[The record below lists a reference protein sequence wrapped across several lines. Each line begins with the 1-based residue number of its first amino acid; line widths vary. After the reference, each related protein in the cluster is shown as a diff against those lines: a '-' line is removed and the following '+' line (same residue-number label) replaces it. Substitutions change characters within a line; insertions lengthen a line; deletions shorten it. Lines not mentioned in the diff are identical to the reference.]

1 MKVIQPHKK
10 VAGLGSL
17 RQHRMTYPDKYRNE
31 QIQVEIQE
39 KLGFIPPFFDPAMQ
53 DPLVLENFWQQTLQA
68 YINNPLPALFKEK
81 LSAYLSRF
89 CAVPYCMICHSCSLY
104 GLGMQAQQILEL
116 LESPPP
122 IETDID
128 RHLKFL
134 SVQSRVSDQLEF
146 PEPNSELEASLL
158 ACAVFIALQDDQ
170 ANYCR
175 AELRRLFGVKIYQY
189 LIIFIAYVKTCH
201 IWMEANPDVAYESD
215 RRVQNYFNA
224 LTEDEPGLA
233 DFFVNY
239 WQRVKR
245 DRQTWAE
252 RQAAIVERKRSE
264 AAMRDMAVENLR
276 LARVVAAT
284 SEGVLITDPNQP
296 DNPIIYS
303 NPAFSRITGYELE
316 EVIGRNCRFLQG
328 INTNPETVADIRQ
341 AIHEQRE
348 IKATLLNYRKDG
360 QPFWNE
366 LKISPVLS
374 EAGEL
379 LYFVGIQTDVTE
391 QKLAEQ
397 KICEQAALLDV
408 ATDAIFVRDLKHQIL
423 FWSKGA
429 ERLYG
434 WHAEEILGKSAIDLF
449 NLAATPQLTTALKTI
464 LEQGEWKGELQQVTQ
479 GGKSITVESRWTL
492 VRDPAEQPRAILVV
506 NTDITEKKQ
515 LEAQFLRA
523 QRMESIG
530 TLASGIAHDLNN
542 ELTPILASAQL
553 LLMHPQ
559 IKEKKRQQLLE
570 NIQNSAKRGATLIKQ
585 VLSFARGVEG
595 KRNVLQVRHLVSE
608 IRQIVQETFPKSIEV
623 HLDLPSD
630 LWLVS
635 GDATQLHQ
643 VLMNLCVNAR
653 DAMLE
658 GGTLSLSAANL
669 WIDEN
674 YTRMNLDAQ
683 VGAYIMVSVTDTGMG
698 ISPEILDRIFEP
710 FFTTKELGKGT
721 GLGLST
727 VLGIIKSHGGFVEV
741 LSSVGSGT
749 QFKVYLP
756 AVQAAETLAVQNEEL
771 IFGEGELILVVD
783 DEASIREV
791 NQASLE
797 SHNYRVVTAC
807 DGIEAIAH
815 YVQRKDEINLV
826 LIDMMMPSM
835 DGMTAIR
842 TLNKIDPQVKII
854 AVSGLL
860 SSTQIPETITSN
872 IQAFLPKP
880 YTARELIKT
889 ISQVLQHP

>member
-1 MKVIQPHKK
+1 MKTTQPHEI
-10 VAGLGSL
+10 AARPNPLL
-17 RQHRMTYPDKYRNE
+17 QHRMVNE
-31 QIQVEIQE
+31 PSYSEKIRVEIQQ
-39 KLGFIPPFFDPAMQ
+39 KLGFVPPFFAPAMQ
-53 DPLVLENFWQQTLQA
+53 NPLVLENLWQQTLQL

-104 GLGMQAQQILEL
+104 NLGMEAHQILEL
-116 LESPPP
+116 LESAPPTETEIDQHIDFLAKQSAP
-122 IETDID
+122 I
-128 RHLKFL
+128 
-134 SVQSRVSDQLEF
+134 EF
-146 PEPNSELEASLL
+146 PEPNSGLEASLL
-158 ACAVFIALQDDQ
+158 TCAIFVALQHDR
-170 ANYCR
+170 AEYCR
-175 AELRRLFGVKIYQY
+175 AELRRLLDTTLYQY
-189 LIIFIAYVKTCH
+189 LTLFIAYIKTCH
-201 IWMEANPDVAYESD
+201 IWMESNPGVVYEVD
-215 RRVQNYFNA
+215 QRVQNYFQD
-224 LTEDEPGLA
+224 LTKDEPALA

-239 WQRVKR
+239 WERVQC
-245 DRQTWAE
+245 DRQTWTE
-252 RQAAIVERKRSE
+252 QQAAIVERKRSE

-276 LARVVAAT
+276 LARIVAAT
-284 SEGVLITDPNQP
+284 SEGILITDPNQP
-296 DNPIIYS
+296 DNPIIYA
-303 NPAFSRITGYELE
+303 NPAFSRITGYEPE
-316 EVIGRNCRFLQG
+316 EIIGRNCRFLQG
-328 INTNPETVADIRQ
+328 ADTDPKTVTQLRQ
-341 AIHEQRE
+341 AIQQRQE
-348 IKATLLNYRKDG
+348 IKTTLLNYRKDG

-374 EAGEL
+374 ETGEL
-379 LYFVGIQTDVTE
+379 VYFVGFQTDVTE
-391 QKLAEQ
+391 QKRAEQ

-408 ATDAIFVRDLKHQIL
+408 ATDAIFVRDLNHQIL

-434 WHAEEILGKSAIDLF
+434 WKAEEILEQNAIDLL
-449 NLAATPQLTTALKTI
+449 NPVATPQLTAALNTVV
-464 LEQGEWKGELQQVTQ
+464 EHGEWQGELQQVTQ
-479 GGKSITVESRWTL
+479 GGKPIVVESRWTL
-492 VRDPAEQPRAILVV
+492 MRDSSGEPRAILVV

-553 LLMHPQ
+553 LLMHSKIQ
-559 IKEKKRQQLLE
+559 ENKRQQLLE

-595 KRNVLQVRHLVSE
+595 KRTVLQIRHLVSE

-623 HLDLPSD
+623 HLDLPND

-653 DAMLE
+653 DAMSE
-658 GGTLSLSAANL
+658 GGTLSLSATNL
-669 WIDEN
+669 VIDEN
-674 YTRMNLDAQ
+674 YMRMNLDAQ
-683 VGAYIMVSVTDTGMG
+683 VGPYVMVSVSDTGMG
-698 ISPEILDRIFEP
+698 IPPEALDRIFEP

-727 VLGIIKSHGGFVEV
+727 VLGIVKSHGGFVEV
-741 LSSVGSGT
+741 LSSLGSGT
-749 QFKVYLP
+749 QFKIYIP
-756 AVQAAETLAVQNEEL
+756 AVQAIETLPVQDDEPVA
-771 IFGEGELILVVD
+771 GEGELILVVD

-797 SHNYRVVTAC
+797 THNYRVLTAC

-815 YVQRKDEINLV
+815 YVQRKDEIDLV

-842 TLNKIDPQVKII
+842 TLNKINPQVKII

-860 SSTQIPETITSN
+860 SNTQIPEPVNSN

-880 YTARELIKT
+880 YTAKELVRT
-889 ISQVLQHP
+889 IHQVLQQK